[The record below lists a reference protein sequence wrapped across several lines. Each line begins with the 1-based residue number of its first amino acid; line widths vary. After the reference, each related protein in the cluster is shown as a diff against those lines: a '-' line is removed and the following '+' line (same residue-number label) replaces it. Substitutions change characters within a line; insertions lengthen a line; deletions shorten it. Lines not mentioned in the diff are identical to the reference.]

1 MCKWQHFGTRGFSAL
16 SLNGYSFK
24 CPKMTHMCAQSEENI
39 KTNNVIA
46 YTNLHYHKKLLQIVL
61 YVRCEECKVTFS
73 DLLFVENVN
82 PSSKK
87 TLFIDPF
94 SRGNPVCR
102 LPFLKEKLL
111 VDSLF

>member
-24 CPKMTHMCAQSEENI
+24 CPKMTLMCAQSEENI

-94 SRGNPVCR
+94 
-102 LPFLKEKLL
+102 F
-111 VDSLF
+111 